1 MLDNIINFIIVL
13 GLVFWF
19 FDKWQKNRTKVK
31 EQRNQLEF
39 EERQLAQDIEYWKG
53 LRAKRDAGDEEAAKL
68 LEELG
73 IK

>member
-19 FDKWQKNRTKVK
+19 FDKWQKNRAKVK

-39 EERQLAQDIEYWKG
+39 EERQLAQDIEYWND

-68 LEELG
+68 LESLG
-73 IK
+73 VG